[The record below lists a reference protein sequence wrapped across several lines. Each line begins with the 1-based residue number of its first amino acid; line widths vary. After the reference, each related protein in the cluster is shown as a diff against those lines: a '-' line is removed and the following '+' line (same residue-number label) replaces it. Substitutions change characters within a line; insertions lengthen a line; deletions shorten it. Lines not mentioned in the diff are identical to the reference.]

1 MSPGI
6 PLNWYGVLLVVA
18 AVSSWALTFPARRI
32 AVRIGYVAQPDDRK
46 VHQRVTPESGGVA
59 MFVAMLV
66 TFAVAAS
73 VPALGALF
81 RGSSEPMG
89 LLLGAA
95 AIFVVGLIDD
105 FRDMSAPAKVA
116 GEVLAAT
123 ILYFMGVTWFQF
135 KVPLAGLVQLSP
147 EWTPLL
153 TALWV
158 IAITNAV
165 NLIDGLD
172 GLAAG
177 VVAIASGALAIY
189 GLHLQYLGNLP
200 ADNIGPL
207 IAVVTCGICL
217 GFLPH
222 NFHPAR
228 IFMGDAG
235 ALLLGLL
242 MAASTMLIGGR
253 SAGTVG
259 GVAARSGQ
267 TYFFFAP
274 LFIPFF
280 ILGVPIVDMAFAFVR
295 RTANRTGFSTPDKN
309 HLHHRLLRLGHGH
322 RRSVL
327 ILWAWTVLLSGF
339 ILFPLYVS
347 SVNAFIPFGALALG
361 VILYTLFHP
370 SLRRQPDAAADAGP
384 EGAAE
389 GRVDVPAEGPRDPAA
404 EVGVHEDGPTVC
416 GHRAPPRAR
425 AARDAD
431 RAPGPR
437 RGGRGRLEDRFQTVN
452 AGFPAFCRHDRDGAM
467 MLPVSCTRSRPWR

>member
-1 MSPGI
+1 MSGGV
-6 PLNWYGVLLVVA
+6 PLNWYGVVLLVA
-18 AVSSWALTFPARRI
+18 AAASWLLTFPTRRL
-32 AVRIGYVAQPDDRK
+32 AVQIGYLAQPDDRK
-46 VHQRVTPESGGVA
+46 IHKAVTAEAGGVA

-66 TFAVAAS
+66 AWAVAAS
-73 VPALGALF
+73 VPALGPLF
-81 RGSSEPMG
+81 HGSSEPLG
-89 LLLGAA
+89 LILGAA
-95 AIFVVGLIDD
+95 AIVIVGIIDD
-105 FRDMSAPAKVA
+105 VRDMSAPAKVA
-116 GEVLAAT
+116 GQVLAAS
-123 ILYFMGVTWFQF
+123 ILCFLGVTWYQF
-135 KVPLAGLVQLSP
+135 KIPLAGVVQLSP

-177 VVAIASGALAIY
+177 VVAIASGALAVY
-189 GLHLQYLGNLP
+189 GLHLQYLGSLP

-207 IAVVTCGICL
+207 VAVVTCGIAL

-235 ALLLGLL
+235 AMLLGLL

-253 SAGTVG
+253 WADAVTAPGGSA
-259 GVAARSGQ
+259 ALSASSGQ

-280 ILGVPIVDMAFAFVR
+280 ILGVPMVDMAFAFVR

-327 ILWAWTVLLSGF
+327 ILWAWTALLSGF
-339 ILFPLYVS
+339 ILFPLYIS

-370 SLRRQPDAAADAGP
+370 DLRKQVQPEPVDELTTIDRTVPGP
-384 EGAAE
+384 LVLPDEHDTGESDTPGPVLPGSVAPE
-389 GRVDVPAEGPRDPAA
+389 IRRPAE
-404 EVGVHEDGPTVC
+404 
-416 GHRAPPRAR
+416 
-425 AARDAD
+425 
-431 RAPGPR
+431 
-437 RGGRGRLEDRFQTVN
+437 L
-452 AGFPAFCRHDRDGAM
+452 
-467 MLPVSCTRSRPWR
+467 

>member
-1 MSPGI
+1 VSGAV
-6 PLNWYGVLLVVA
+6 PLNWYGLLLVVTALA
-18 AVSSWALTFPARRI
+18 AWVLTFPVRRI
-32 AVRIGYVAQPDDRK
+32 AVEIGYVAQPDERK
-46 VHQRVTPESGGVA
+46 VHQRVTPQSGGVA
-59 MFVAMLV
+59 LFLALLV
-66 TFAVAAS
+66 GWAVAAS
-73 VPALGALF
+73 IPALAPLF
-81 RGSSEPMG
+81 RGSSEPLG
-89 LLLGAA
+89 LVLGATV
-95 AIFVVGLIDD
+95 IFVVGLIDD
-105 FRDMSAPAKVA
+105 LRDMSAPAKVA

-123 ILYFMGVTWFQF
+123 VLYFMGVTWFQF
-135 KVPLAGLVQLSP
+135 KIPLAGLVQLSP

-189 GLHLQYLGNLP
+189 GLHLQHLGTLP
-200 ADNIGPL
+200 TDNIGPL

-253 SAGTVG
+253 AVTSGAVS
-259 GVAARSGQ
+259 GVAAHSGD

-280 ILGVPIVDMAFAFVR
+280 ILGVPMVDMAFAFVR
-295 RTANRTGFSTPDKN
+295 RTANRTGFATPDKN

-339 ILFPLYVS
+339 ILFPLYIS
-347 SVNAFIPFGALALG
+347 SVNAIIPFGVLALG
-361 VILYTLFHP
+361 VVLYTLFHP
-370 SLRRQPDAAADAGP
+370 SLRKQSEPGP
-384 EGAAE
+384 EGEAPLDPPEVAGAATT
-389 GRVDVPAEGPRDPAA
+389 GDGGP
-404 EVGVHEDGPTVC
+404 
-416 GHRAPPRAR
+416 
-425 AARDAD
+425 
-431 RAPGPR
+431 APGPAVPVVTGSPLVAGVGVAP
-437 RGGRGRLEDRFQTVN
+437 GGAEDPVGPGP
-452 AGFPAFCRHDRDGAM
+452 AGSAGGAAHTPVPATTTG
-467 MLPVSCTRSRPWR
+467 PSRKL

>member
-1 MSPGI
+1 VSSGV
-6 PLNWYGVLLVVA
+6 PLNWYAVLLVVA
-18 AVSSWALTFPARRI
+18 AVSSWALTFPARRL
-32 AVRIGYVAQPDDRK
+32 AVEIGYVAQPDERK
-46 VHQRVTPESGGVA
+46 VHQRVTPQAGGA
-59 MFVAMLV
+59 ALFVALLV
-66 TFAVAAS
+66 TWAVAALI
-73 VPALGALF
+73 PALRPLF
-81 RGSSEPMG
+81 QGTSNWEPLG
-89 LLLGAA
+89 LILGAA
-95 AIFVVGLIDD
+95 AIFVVGVIDD
-105 FRDMSAPAKVA
+105 LRDMSAPAKVA
-116 GEVLAAT
+116 GEVLAAC
-123 ILYFMGVTWFQF
+123 ILNFMDVTWFQF
-135 KVPLAGLVQLSP
+135 KVPLAGPVQLSP

-177 VVAIASGALAIY
+177 VVAIASGALAVY
-189 GLHLQYLGNLP
+189 GFHLQHLGNLP
-200 ADNIGPL
+200 ANNIGPL

-222 NFHPAR
+222 NFHPAK

-259 GVAARSGQ
+259 GVAAHSGQ

-339 ILFPLYVS
+339 ILFPLYIS
-347 SVNAFIPFGALALG
+347 SVNAVIPFGVLALG
-361 VILYTLFHP
+361 VVLYTLFHP
-370 SLRRQPDAAADAGP
+370 SLRRQVDPGTEKEEGAGP
-384 EGAAE
+384 A
-389 GRVDVPAEGPRDPAA
+389 GPSAPTTGGTGDP
-404 EVGVHEDGPTVC
+404 G
-416 GHRAPPRAR
+416 APPGAPDRGELDGVSAR
-425 AARDAD
+425 P
-431 RAPGPR
+431 PGVPVVT
-437 RGGRGRLEDRFQTVN
+437 GGPPGEV
-452 AGFPAFCRHDRDGAM
+452 
-467 MLPVSCTRSRPWR
+467 

>member
-1 MSPGI
+1 MSSV
-6 PLNWYGVLLVVA
+6 PLNWYAVLLVVA
-18 AVSSWALTFPARRI
+18 AVSSWALTFPARRL
-32 AVRIGYVAQPDDRK
+32 ANQIGYVAQPDDRK
-46 VHQRVTPESGGVA
+46 VHDRVTPQAGGVA
-59 MFVAMLV
+59 LFVAMLV
-66 TFAVAAS
+66 TWAIAAQI
-73 VPALGALF
+73 PALKGLF
-81 RGSSEPMG
+81 HGSTEPLG

-95 AIFVVGLIDD
+95 AIFVVGVIDD
-105 FRDMSAPAKVA
+105 LRDMSAPAKVA

-123 ILYFMGVTWFQF
+123 ILYFMHVDWFQF
-135 KVPLAGLVQLSP
+135 KIPLAGLVQLSP

-158 IAITNAV
+158 IAITNAI

-177 VVAIASGALAIY
+177 VVAIASGALAVY
-189 GLHLQYLGNLP
+189 GLHLQHLGNLP
-200 ADNIGPL
+200 TNNIGPL

-222 NFHPAR
+222 NFHPAK

-253 SAGTVG
+253 TAGTVG

-347 SVNAFIPFGALALG
+347 SVNAIIPFGALALG

-370 SLRRQPDAAADAGP
+370 SLRRP
-384 EGAAE
+384 AE
-389 GRVDVPAEGPRDPAA
+389 PGVPAEPVDAGTDPPVPVGSVGTAEPMGQPEPVGPAGPAGQA
-404 EVGVHEDGPTVC
+404 EPVAPGGPARMVRVEPTGSEGPGLRRPVPARP
-416 GHRAPPRAR
+416 HSVRAG
-425 AARDAD
+425 AARS
-431 RAPGPR
+431 PE
-437 RGGRGRLEDRFQTVN
+437 L
-452 AGFPAFCRHDRDGAM
+452 
-467 MLPVSCTRSRPWR
+467 

>member
-1 MSPGI
+1 MSPGV
-6 PLNWYGVLLVVA
+6 PLNWYAVLLVVA
-18 AVSSWALTFPARRI
+18 AVSSWALTFPARRL

-46 VHQRVTPESGGVA
+46 VHQRVTPESGGAA

-81 RGSSEPMG
+81 RGSEPMG

-200 ADNIGPL
+200 TDNIGPL

-370 SLRRQPDAAADAGP
+370 SLRRQTDT
-384 EGAAE
+384 AAE
-389 GRVDVPAEGPRDPAA
+389 GASEGGAEGQVDVPAEGLEAVA
-404 EVGVHEDGPTVC
+404 EVGVRGDGPSVVAA
-416 GHRAPPRAR
+416 APHPAPGAHGTPIGPPDPSVVAAA
-425 AARDAD
+425 AAR
-431 RAPGPR
+431 R
-437 RGGRGRLEDRFQTVN
+437 TVSK
-452 AGFPAFCRHDRDGAM
+452 R
-467 MLPVSCTRSRPWR
+467 

>member
-1 MSPGI
+1 
-6 PLNWYGVLLVVA
+6 
-18 AVSSWALTFPARRI
+18 
-32 AVRIGYVAQPDDRK
+32 
-46 VHQRVTPESGGVA
+46 
-59 MFVAMLV
+59 
-66 TFAVAAS
+66 
-73 VPALGALF
+73 
-81 RGSSEPMG
+81 
-89 LLLGAA
+89 
-95 AIFVVGLIDD
+95 
-105 FRDMSAPAKVA
+105 
-116 GEVLAAT
+116 
-123 ILYFMGVTWFQF
+123 
-135 KVPLAGLVQLSP
+135 
-147 EWTPLL
+147 L

-177 VVAIASGALAIY
+177 VVAIASGALAVY
-189 GLHLQYLGNLP
+189 GLHLQNLGNLP
-200 ADNIGPL
+200 KDNIGPL
-207 IAVVTCGICL
+207 IAVITCGVCL

-235 ALLLGLL
+235 ALLLGLM

-253 SAGTVG
+253 SAGIVG
-259 GVAARSGQ
+259 GVTGQSGE

-327 ILWAWTVLLSGF
+327 ILWAWTLLLSGF

-347 SVNAFIPFGALALG
+347 SVNAIIPFGALALG

-370 SLRRQPDAAADAGP
+370 SLRKERGLGP
-384 EGAAE
+384 EGEAP
-389 GRVDVPAEGPRDPAA
+389 VD
-404 EVGVHEDGPTVC
+404 GVAPGDVGPTAGLASEPV
-416 GHRAPPRAR
+416 GAV
-425 AARDAD
+425 
-431 RAPGPR
+431 
-437 RGGRGRLEDRFQTVN
+437 RGGPSTEL
-452 AGFPAFCRHDRDGAM
+452 
-467 MLPVSCTRSRPWR
+467 

>member
-1 MSPGI
+1 VSAGV
-6 PLNWYGVLLVVA
+6 PLNWYGVVLVVA
-18 AVSSWALTFPARRI
+18 AASSWLLTFPARRL
-32 AVRIGYVAQPDDRK
+32 AMQVGYVAQPDERK

-59 MFVAMLV
+59 MFVALLV
-66 TFAVAAS
+66 AWAVAAS
-73 VPALGALF
+73 IPALAPLF
-81 RGSSEPMG
+81 RGSSEPIG

-95 AIFVVGLIDD
+95 AIMVVGIIDD
-105 FRDMSAPAKVA
+105 VRDMSAPAKVA
-116 GEVLAAT
+116 GQVLAAS
-123 ILYFMGVTWFQF
+123 ILCFLGVTWYQF
-135 KVPLAGLVQLSP
+135 KIPLAGVVQLSP

-177 VVAIASGALAIY
+177 VVAIASGALAVY
-189 GLHLQYLGNLP
+189 GLHLQYLGSLP
-200 ADNIGPL
+200 NDNIGPL
-207 IAVVTCGICL
+207 IAVVTCGIAL

-228 IFMGDAG
+228 IFMGDGG
-235 ALLLGLL
+235 AMLLGLL

-253 SAGTVG
+253 WADTVSAGGLSV
-259 GVAARSGQ
+259 RSGQ

-327 ILWAWTVLLSGF
+327 ILWAWTALLSGF
-339 ILFPLYVS
+339 ILFPLYIS
-347 SVNAFIPFGALALG
+347 SVNAVIPFGVLALG
-361 VILYTLFHP
+361 VVLYTLFHP
-370 SLRRQPDAAADAGP
+370 SLRRSGEVEPGAEAAGGVATADVDAPVAPQPAPVEVASGGAGPVAPGTGAPPLPQRGVLAADA
-384 EGAAE
+384 
-389 GRVDVPAEGPRDPAA
+389 PARPDGVRARAGPAA
-404 EVGVHEDGPTVC
+404 E
-416 GHRAPPRAR
+416 
-425 AARDAD
+425 
-431 RAPGPR
+431 
-437 RGGRGRLEDRFQTVN
+437 L
-452 AGFPAFCRHDRDGAM
+452 
-467 MLPVSCTRSRPWR
+467 

>member
-1 MSPGI
+1 VSSTV
-6 PLNWYGVLLVVA
+6 PLNWYAVLLVVA
-18 AVSSWALTFPARRI
+18 AASTWVLTFPARRI
-32 AVRIGYVAQPDDRK
+32 ALRIGYVAQPDARK
-46 VHQRVTPESGGVA
+46 VHQRVTPQSGGVA
-59 MFVAMLV
+59 MFLGMLV
-66 TFAVAAS
+66 AWAVAAS
-73 VPALGALF
+73 VPALAPLF
-81 RGSSEPMG
+81 RGSSEPLG

-95 AIFVVGLIDD
+95 VIFAVGLIDD

-123 ILYFMGVTWFQF
+123 VLYFMGVTWFQF
-135 KVPLAGLVQLSP
+135 KIPAAGFLLLSP

-177 VVAIASGALAIY
+177 VVAIASGALAVY
-189 GLHLQYLGNLP
+189 GFHLQHLGNLP
-200 ADNIGPL
+200 VDNIGPL

-222 NFHPAR
+222 NFHPAK
-228 IFMGDAG
+228 IFMGDGG

-259 GVAARSGQ
+259 GEAARSGQ

-280 ILGVPIVDMAFAFVR
+280 ILGVPIVDMAFAFIR

-339 ILFPLYVS
+339 VLFPLYIS
-347 SVNAFIPFGALALG
+347 SVNAVIPFGALALV

-370 SLRRQPDAAADAGP
+370 STRRHADVDDGDGADRDPGDDSGPSAGP
-384 EGAAE
+384 QGE
-389 GRVDVPAEGPRDPAA
+389 
-404 EVGVHEDGPTVC
+404 EDGPPAHAPAPAGTVS
-416 GHRAPPRAR
+416 
-425 AARDAD
+425 D
-431 RAPGPR
+431 
-437 RGGRGRLEDRFQTVN
+437 L
-452 AGFPAFCRHDRDGAM
+452 
-467 MLPVSCTRSRPWR
+467 

>member
-1 MSPGI
+1 
-6 PLNWYGVLLVVA
+6 
-18 AVSSWALTFPARRI
+18 
-32 AVRIGYVAQPDDRK
+32 
-46 VHQRVTPESGGVA
+46 

-66 TFAVAAS
+66 TWAVAAS
-73 VPALGALF
+73 IPSLSPLF
-81 RGSSEPMG
+81 RGSSEPLG
-89 LLLGAA
+89 LILGATV
-95 AIFVVGLIDD
+95 IFVVGLIDD
-105 FRDMSAPAKVA
+105 LRDMSAPAKVA

-123 ILYFMGVTWFQF
+123 VLYFMGVTWFQF
-135 KVPLAGLVQLSP
+135 KIPLAGLVQLSP

-177 VVAIASGALAIY
+177 VVAIASGALAVY
-189 GLHLQYLGNLP
+189 GLHLQHLGTLP
-200 ADNIGPL
+200 SDNIGPL
-207 IAVVTCGICL
+207 IAVITCGICL

-222 NFHPAR
+222 NFHPAK
-228 IFMGDAG
+228 IFMGDVG

-253 SAGTVG
+253 AVTTGPVN
-259 GVAARSGQ
+259 GVAAHTGQ

-295 RTANRTGFSTPDKN
+295 RTANRTGFATPDKN

-339 ILFPLYVS
+339 ILFPLYIS
-347 SVNAFIPFGALALG
+347 SVNAIIPFGALALG
-361 VILYTLFHP
+361 VVLYTLFHP
-370 SLRRQPDAAADAGP
+370 SLRKQAEPGSEAEAADEA
-384 EGAAE
+384 
-389 GRVDVPAEGPRDPAA
+389 
-404 EVGVHEDGPTVC
+404 
-416 GHRAPPRAR
+416 
-425 AARDAD
+425 AD
-431 RAPGPR
+431 RAGEAAERAEAPGEP
-437 RGGRGRLEDRFQTVN
+437 GVSVGPDEQG
-452 AGFPAFCRHDRDGAM
+452 DRDGGGGGPGDPAGPGSPEE
-467 MLPVSCTRSRPWR
+467 PVPPLLARPDGRNAPGRATRPVTASSSGASRPSGSTGASREV